1 MNTNEN
7 MIDLSEAIAAEVAVL
22 GWNARPEGWV
32 WVSFDG
38 LAAWVHPEW
47 VSRIDGVVEVD
58 VVALVDNL
66 LWAAKELDAGR
77 ALTVDAANYLHDA
90 QGWLNAQKKG
100 V

>member
-1 MNTNEN
+1 MNTNE
-7 MIDLSEAIAAEVAVL
+7 MIELSEAIAAEVAVL

-47 VSRIDGVVEVD
+47 VSRIEGVVEVD
-58 VVALVDNL
+58 VVTLVDNL

>member
-38 LAAWVHPEW
+38 VAAWVHPEW
-47 VSRIDGVVEVD
+47 TNRIEGVVEVD
-58 VVALVDNL
+58 VVAVVGNL
-66 LWAAKELDAGR
+66 LWAARELDAGR